1 MLNAEGGKFLAAVCL
16 PLARVQTAECQ
27 QVETK
32 RLWLQRQGRRER
44 SKVPCQHDGLVVQF
58 HTQALLTFGK

>member
-1 MLNAEGGKFLAAVCL
+1 MEGGRQTVLNAEGGKFLAAVCL

-32 RLWLQRQGRRER
+32 RLWLQRQGKRREI
-44 SKVPCQHDGLVVQF
+44 KG
-58 HTQALLTFGK
+58 ALSA